1 VGPHVASLLPPE
13 GARSRLGAARRRL
26 RYVSPHVASL
36 LPPEGARS
44 RLGAARRRLRLAA
57 LTMFTFTEAQL
68 LAWLSPVFWPFIR
81 ALALMTSLPV
91 FSQRSVPM
99 RVKVGLA
106 LFIALA
112 AQASLPAMPVVAL
125 DSPVALMLV
134 LQQLLIGLSLGFAA
148 RIVFAAVELGGELI
162 GLQMGLNF
170 AGFFD
175 PATAS
180 QGTASGRFFGT
191 IVAFL
196 FVLSNG
202 HLAIIAA
209 LVKSFSVFAVGDEP
223 FAFLRAAQPQVWGRE
238 IFALGLWIALPL
250 VGMLLFVNLVLGVI
264 ARVAPQISIF
274 SVGFPI
280 TVSVGLIGMLL
291 TLPLMEMPFAM
302 ALERMLSYF
311 Q

>member
-1 VGPHVASLLPPE
+1 MI
-13 GARSRLGAARRRL
+13 
-26 RYVSPHVASL
+26 
-36 LPPEGARS
+36 
-44 RLGAARRRLRLAA
+44 A
-57 LTMFTFTEAQL
+57 LTEGQI
-68 LAWLSPVFWPFIR
+68 LAWLTPLLWPFLR
-81 ALALMTSLPV
+81 ALALLASLPV
-91 FSQRSVPM
+91 FSQRAVPM

-112 AQASLPAMPVVAL
+112 AQPSLPAFPVIAL
-125 DSPVALMLV
+125 DSPMAFMVVAQQVLV
-134 LQQLLIGLSLGFAA
+134 GVTLGFAV
-148 RIVFAAVELGGELI
+148 RVVFAAVEMGGELI

-180 QGTASGRFFGT
+180 QGTATSRFFGT
-191 IVAFL
+191 LVAFL

-202 HLAIIAA
+202 HLMLIGA
-209 LVKSFSVFAVGDEP
+209 LVRSFDVFAVGDAP
-223 FAFLRAAQPQVWGRE
+223 LAFLQQLQPQRWGGE
-238 IFALGLWIALPL
+238 IFMLGLWIALPL

-264 ARVAPQISIF
+264 SRVAPQISVF

-291 TLPLMEMPFAM
+291 TLPLLEQPFAM
-302 ALERMLSYF
+302 ALMRMVEQF